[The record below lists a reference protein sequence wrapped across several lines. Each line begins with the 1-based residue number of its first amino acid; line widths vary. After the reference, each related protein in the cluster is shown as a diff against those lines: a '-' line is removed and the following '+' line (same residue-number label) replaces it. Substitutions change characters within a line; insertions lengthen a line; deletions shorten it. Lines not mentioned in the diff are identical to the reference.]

1 MALLAVTSA
10 TLAEDWPIRPM
21 TLIVPFAAGGSSD
34 VIARIVAEGLR
45 VELGQPVLVENVGG
59 VGGMLGSSRVAQA
72 KPDGYQFVLGNV
84 GTHAQNQSVYKRPR
98 YNAATDFAPVGLVV
112 DQTLLLLTRNDFPA
126 DNLREF
132 VTYASANQGKL
143 HYGSAGT
150 GGSNHLA
157 CLLLNSVIGI
167 EVTHVPYRSGAQAL
181 QDTLAGRIDYQCA
194 SLPIALPQVKAM
206 AVKAL
211 ATLSKVRAS
220 SLPELSTA
228 QEQGLAG
235 FDASGCMPFFC
246 RPERRRKSFGGSIAR
261 LS

>member
-1 MALLAVTSA
+1 MQFNRLKRLRLIAVPGSGVTWRLAVIGTVTALLAVTSA
-10 TLAEDWPIRPM
+10 TLAEDWPTRPM

-112 DQTLLLLTRNDFPA
+112 DQTLLLLTRKDFPA
-126 DNLREF
+126 ENLREF

-143 HYGSAGT
+143 HYGSAGV

-157 CLLLNSVIGI
+157 GLLLNSV
-167 EVTHVPYRSGAQAL
+167 
-181 QDTLAGRIDYQCA
+181 
-194 SLPIALPQVKAM
+194 
-206 AVKAL
+206 
-211 ATLSKVRAS
+211 
-220 SLPELSTA
+220 
-228 QEQGLAG
+228 
-235 FDASGCMPFFC
+235 
-246 RPERRRKSFGGSIAR
+246 
-261 LS
+261 

>member
-1 MALLAVTSA
+1 
-10 TLAEDWPIRPM
+10 M
-21 TLIVPFAAGGSSD
+21 TLIVPLAAGGSSD
-34 VIARIVAEGLR
+34 AIARIVAEGLR

-59 VGGMLGSSRVAQA
+59 AGGMLGSSRVAKA

-84 GTHAQNQSVYKRPR
+84 GTHAQNQSVYKRPV

-112 DQTLLLLTRNDFPA
+112 DQTLLLLTRKDFPA

-143 HYGSAGT
+143 HYGSAGV

-157 CLLLNSVIGI
+157 CLLLNSAIGI

-181 QDTLAGRIDYQCA
+181 QDTLAGRIDYQCP

-211 ATLSKVRAS
+211 ATLSKV
-220 SLPELSTA
+220 
-228 QEQGLAG
+228 
-235 FDASGCMPFFC
+235 
-246 RPERRRKSFGGSIAR
+246 
-261 LS
+261 